1 DASTAGSIKTTG
13 RRTGSAAAA
22 PTGDDYLAR
31 RRSRSSRTATA
42 TTRMSS
48 AGGRRDDDLALLRDT
63 RVPEGRA
70 RARPPGCDVAS
81 RSRYLPIAQRAGR
94 PGHASL
100 RGLFSHRVGR
110 GQPALFI
117 RRARTRRKP
126 KGASMIIDLDV
137 TNLCNRAYKL
147 AEDVRNES
155 SPDNV

>member
-1 DASTAGSIKTTG
+1 
-13 RRTGSAAAA
+13 
-22 PTGDDYLAR
+22 
-31 RRSRSSRTATA
+31 
-42 TTRMSS
+42 
-48 AGGRRDDDLALLRDT
+48 
-63 RVPEGRA
+63 
-70 RARPPGCDVAS
+70 ARPPGCDVAS

-155 SPDNV
+155 SPDNVSRLDWFALRGAAADLLYEVEQKLAASKETRDGIQ